1 MSNKVNCPIC
11 TIMVPEGDINL
22 HLDLKCKG
30 APLAESSTPQKVFD
44 LTNSPPH
51 SKTQPSTSQA
61 SQSTNPGSSQRPK
74 ASQATLDGQ
83 RSSAGVDGKKNI
95 APVFQT
101 QLAGS
106 KRKAEGNEIKM
117 IGGDGYGG
125 GKGEKQP
132 RVNPLAAAQPTIK
145 TFRNITVYWTVRYRR
160 PRKSIAGSDRSGQAD
175 WKLYTMGA
183 ARLWENSSGAGFKE
197 LSATSSGTQDVRQVF
212 EKAKNG
218 LQMTGRRT
226 VLMIDEIHRFN
237 RAQQDLLLPYVE
249 KGWIQL
255 IGATTENPSFK
266 VNGALLSRCQVFT
279 LHAHSPESL
288 QIILRNAVQTISESE
303 LIPYHPP
310 ELIPFLADVA
320 DGDAR
325 QALNGLEL
333 ALRTCQTMDEAAR
346 AEKAQGAKFVGGEK
360 VKQERQKDVF
370 DAAVEEAEEEDWKK
384 KRDEEIMDAVR
395 RGLQKGY
402 NRTGEERYDM
412 ISALHKCLRGS
423 DGSAA
428 MYWLARMITGGEDPL
443 YIARRLIVV
452 ASEDVG
458 LADNHALPL
467 AMATYQA
474 CQTIGLP
481 ECRINLA
488 HCVAYLAEAP
498 KSTRSY
504 KAYGAAE
511 RLATMPPLPG
521 VPLQIRNAPTQLM
534 KKLGY
539 GKEYAYNPDYG
550 HPVHNDYLPES
561 LLQHSSHSRDP
572 SQHILKTADQFEA
585 DKKWDEKHLD
595 EWERVVNDGVAWEG
609 RYERY
614 GEI

>member
-1 MSNKVNCPIC
+1 M
-11 TIMVPEGDINL
+11 
-22 HLDLKCKG
+22 G
-30 APLAESSTPQKVFD
+30 A
-44 LTNSPPH
+44 
-51 SKTQPSTSQA
+51 
-61 SQSTNPGSSQRPK
+61 
-74 ASQATLDGQ
+74 
-83 RSSAGVDGKKNI
+83 DGKKNI

-101 QLAGS
+101 QGAVT
-106 KRKAEGNEIKM
+106 KRKAEGKETKV
-117 IGGDGYGG
+117 IGGDGFGG
-125 GKGEKQP
+125 GKGAKQR
-132 RVNPLAAAQPTIK
+132 RVNPLAAAQPLAERSRPSEISQYIGQSDIVGLGSLLRVQIEAGKLVGSCILWGPPGCGK
-145 TFRNITVYWTVRYRR
+145 TT
-160 PRKSIAGSDRSGQAD
+160 
-175 WKLYTMGA
+175 L
-183 ARLWENSSGAGFKE
+183 ARLIAKSSGADFKE

-303 LIPYHPP
+303 PIPYLPSG
-310 ELIPFLADVA
+310 LIPFLADVA

-333 ALRTCQTMDEAAR
+333 ALRTCQTMDETAS
-346 AEKAQGAKFVGGEK
+346 AEKAQRVNSASGEK
-360 VKQERQKDVF
+360 MEKEGQKDEF
-370 DAAVEEAEEEDWKK
+370 DAAVEEAEEDYQKK

-504 KAYGAAE
+504 KAYAAAE
-511 RLATMPPLPG
+511 QLATMPPLPG

-561 LLQHSSHSRDP
+561 LLQHSSHSHDP

-585 DKKWDEKHLD
+585 DKKWDEEHLD

-609 RYERY
+609 RYERF